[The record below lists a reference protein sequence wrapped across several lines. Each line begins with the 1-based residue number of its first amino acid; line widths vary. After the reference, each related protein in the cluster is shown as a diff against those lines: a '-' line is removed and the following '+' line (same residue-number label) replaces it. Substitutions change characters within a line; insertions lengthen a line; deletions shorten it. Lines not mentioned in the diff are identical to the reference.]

1 MSTYAAISQS
11 GTVVVLVAT
20 GLVLLLVT
28 MRDTTAEMVARSET
42 DPLSSVFN
50 RRGFEHHAETAL
62 AREGDMV
69 LIAADLD
76 HFKQINDNFG
86 HAARTAEPRVGK
98 EWGSTVRSWGSP
110 YH

>member
-1 MSTYAAISQS
+1 MIVGPAASPQDYIMSTHAAISQS

-62 AREGDMV
+62 ARAGGMV
-69 LIAADLD
+69 LNASDRSE
-76 HFKQINDNFG
+76 G
-86 HAARTAEPRVGK
+86 GRVG
-98 EWGSTVRSWGSP
+98 EEFVSTFRNRV
-110 YH
+110 

>member
-1 MSTYAAISQS
+1 
-11 GTVVVLVAT
+11 
-20 GLVLLLVT
+20 

-86 HAARTAEPRVGK
+86 HAAGDGVMARFAAVLAATTPDEAILGRVCGG
-98 EWGSTVRSWGSP
+98 EFEVLLPAGTLYDGRL
-110 YH
+110 